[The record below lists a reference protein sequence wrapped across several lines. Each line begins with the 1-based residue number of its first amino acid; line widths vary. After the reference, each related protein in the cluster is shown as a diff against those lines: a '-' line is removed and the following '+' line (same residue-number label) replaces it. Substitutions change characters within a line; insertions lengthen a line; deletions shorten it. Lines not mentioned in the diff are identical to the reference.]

1 MMAINL
7 QLIFLI
13 PISTFHIT
21 SNNSDYPIE
30 KRRRSQIIRE
40 RKAKTDLM
48 NGEPPNYEVGWKRS
62 KEIKLE
68 EPVGYVIMDF
78 VDKLVGLM
86 DKEFGST
93 ALLVKAGE
101 SGRENKSRGWG
112 FER

>member
-1 MMAINL
+1 
-7 QLIFLI
+7 
-13 PISTFHIT
+13 
-21 SNNSDYPIE
+21 
-30 KRRRSQIIRE
+30 
-40 RKAKTDLM
+40 
-48 NGEPPNYEVGWKRS
+48 VKRS

>member
-1 MMAINL
+1 
-7 QLIFLI
+7 
-13 PISTFHIT
+13 
-21 SNNSDYPIE
+21 
-30 KRRRSQIIRE
+30 
-40 RKAKTDLM
+40 M

-101 SGRENKSRGWG
+101 IVAERTREEAGVLRDEGKVEVS
-112 FER
+112 

>member
-1 MMAINL
+1 V
-7 QLIFLI
+7 
-13 PISTFHIT
+13 
-21 SNNSDYPIE
+21 
-30 KRRRSQIIRE
+30 
-40 RKAKTDLM
+40 

-68 EPVGYVIMDF
+68 KPVGYVIMDF

-101 SGRENKSRGWG
+101 IVVERTREEAGVLRDEGKVESHKSSSYYLIKY
-112 FER
+112 FILFYFIF